1 MFFASLNIFLFLFIG
16 TSYLLS
22 WFLGLPIAMLFIP
35 RIEGF
40 VTFAGVY
47 LIVTLVLIA
56 IWNKRGLA
64 PAMRAPDWKTLYLAG
79 HAVLAVANIVLIGGV
94 GMSFHVASISKE
106 EQIWFWFSLMFSIG
120 PAAAAL
126 GALGLG
132 AICYS
137 ARTNQLRPT

>member
-1 MFFASLNIFLFLFIG
+1 MFFASLNIFLLLFVG

-35 RIEGF
+35 RINGF

-64 PAMRAPDWKTLYLAG
+64 PAMRGPGGKTLYLGG
-79 HAVLAVANIVLIGGV
+79 HAVLAAANVALIGGV

-106 EQIWFWFSLMFSIG
+106 EQAWFWLSLMFSIG

-126 GALGLG
+126 GAIGLG
-132 AICYS
+132 AIYYC
-137 ARTNQLRPT
+137 ARTNRPGST